1 LEKGFLFQKIVFY
14 FKNSAKP
21 KRIKNNQSII
31 LIMAI
36 KPICDKCKQELEV
49 FGALMFSPPDEK
61 SYVRKGHLCK
71 KCYEEFVKTFK

>member
-1 LEKGFLFQKIVFY
+1 
-14 FKNSAKP
+14 
-21 KRIKNNQSII
+21 
-31 LIMAI
+31 MAI